1 MSAYLEQYARDYAT
15 LGCQEIEIPGKSN
28 TGCEDGSF
36 NVAKVL
42 ELTLRGGKNAAGT
55 QLGPETPPLTDCP
68 DFEALY
74 TAFETQIAYFTEL
87 HGWLCSRG
95 QEIRAANHS
104 KLVKGPF
111 TEGVLERGIDHD
123 AGGPTYGYGVIETAG
138 VAAMIRTYMLGG
150 GQMAQISTAN
160 LSDLLDAKA
169 HPERHGDLLV
179 RVGGYSIQFVQLSE
193 KAQDEIISRFADE
206 APAT

>member
-74 TAFETQIAYFTEL
+74 TAFETQIAYFTE
-87 HGWLCSRG
+87 
-95 QEIRAANHS
+95 
-104 KLVKGPF
+104 
-111 TEGVLERGIDHD
+111 GVLERGIDHD

-179 RVGGYSIQFVQLSE
+179 RVGGYSIQFVQLGE
-193 KAQDEIISRFADE
+193 RAQDEIISRFADE